1 MSAAPEPRIY
11 TEEEYLIL
19 DELSHE
25 RYEFMGGR
33 IYFRGGVPI
42 ENAAFGMSGASEPH
56 NLIMGNVF
64 ATLRGATRGRGCRAY
79 AADMRVRM
87 GANGEHSYPD
97 VTALCGRPE
106 LEKRRG
112 DTLLNPSLV
121 VEVLSPSTE
130 AYDRGDK
137 FTQYA
142 RIPTLREYLL
152 VAQDRVHVERYTP
165 GASGAPW
172 ECTVYDHLDAAV
184 DVPSLGA
191 VLPLRDVYADV
202 DFPEHPRPR
211 VVREGEPDAAYA
223 GSPAAD
229 A

>member
-1 MSAAPEPRIY
+1 MSATPEPRIY

-25 RYEFMGGR
+25 RYEFMNGR
-33 IYFRGGVPI
+33 IYYRGGVPI
-42 ENAAFGMSGASEPH
+42 EAASGMSGASEPH
-56 NLIMGNVF
+56 NMIVLNIGMS
-64 ATLRGATRGRGCRAY
+64 LRAATRGRGCRAY

-87 GANGEHSYPD
+87 GPGGEHSYPD

-137 FTQYA
+137 FEQYA
-142 RIPTLREYLL
+142 QIPTLREYLL
-152 VAQDRVHVERYTP
+152 VAQDRVRVERYTP
-165 GASGAPW
+165 GAPGAAW
-172 ECTVYDHLDAAV
+172 ERAVYDDLDAAV
-184 DVPSLGA
+184 DLPSLGA
-191 VLPLRDVYADV
+191 TLPLRDVYADV
-202 DFPEHPRPR
+202 DFPEYPRPR
-211 VVREGEPDAAYA
+211 VVREGQLDSAYA

>member
-1 MSAAPEPRIY
+1 MSAEPKPRIY

-33 IYFRGGVPI
+33 IYYRGGIPI
-42 ENAAFGMSGASEPH
+42 ENAPSGMSGASEPH
-56 NLIMGNVF
+56 NLIVLNIGMS
-64 ATLRGATRGRGCRAY
+64 LRAATRGRGCRAY

-87 GANGEHSYPD
+87 GPDGEHSYPD
-97 VTALCGRPE
+97 VTALCGRPQ

-137 FTQYA
+137 FAQYTQ
-142 RIPTLREYLL
+142 ISTLREYVL

-165 GASGAPW
+165 GARGAAW
-172 ECTVYDHLDAAV
+172 ACTVYDDIDAAV
-184 DVPSLGA
+184 DLPSLGA
-191 VLPLRDVYADV
+191 TLALRDVYADV

-211 VVREGEPDAAYA
+211 VVREGEPDGAYA
-223 GSPAAD
+223 APPAVD
-229 A
+229 G